1 MPMTCE
7 PLLPKDPSGPLNVVA
22 MGRIS
27 TVHQDIENIEAS
39 HRYIQDYL
47 SHIYEGPMQVTLL
60 GEQASGMLTD
70 RVTIREA
77 EDLVASG
84 KVDLMI
90 AEDLARIYRN
100 PRHQYS
106 FVQDC
111 VDQGTRV
118 ICVGDNL
125 DTADENWE
133 ITMGAAALRHGLH
146 IPDTRRRV
154 RRTATHSFH
163 KGGMVQKIRYGYRRL
178 SADEAAS
185 AQFGPKGLRIA
196 RRPECTTIIREMM
209 DRVMRGDSFASV
221 ADWLEAEGIEPG
233 PYVKGGRWTARL
245 VVELLD
251 DPILSGTRTF
261 RDTICR
267 PIFKT
272 GKHKPV
278 KNAEPETEHCPE
290 LAHLSVE
297 QHKALC
303 YEIARRRAMR
313 VSKAGSRTKRRG
325 IPRCRTFWPGQA
337 AVCGVCSG
345 PMYYSGRHLRCRNSL
360 PRFGGSCWNHVQ
372 VSAELTQR
380 RVCRWLAE
388 FLSGDAQLRQAMV
401 DVVWEELDRPRRRA
415 ARNRPDLGR
424 EITALERQATN
435 LAAAIAE
442 GGQFTTLLERLR
454 AVESALEKARAARLV
469 EGDGIKD
476 AEPSASKQQVE
487 QSLAEILGQ
496 LAGNSFEIAGI
507 LRRIFPQFV
516 IQPVQ
521 ALDSGQIRPRGRLT
535 FRPVAVLE
543 AAGRKSE
550 GRSADGELSI
560 TIDLFD
566 PPVHIVHLQRCLVA
580 KEGHPKMSLK
590 AIAALLGI
598 NHMTVKRAFDYARLM
613 QRTGTSEPY
622 REVHEAPSDASRW
635 RNRRKRPADRRSP
648 LSPPCSSGGKFS
660 ALCVIIL

>member
-1 MPMTCE
+1 MPMVAT
-7 PLLPKDPSGPLNVVA
+7 PLVPKNPAGPLNVVA

-39 HRYIQDYL
+39 HRYIQEYL
-47 SHIYEGPMQVTLL
+47 SHIYKGPMQVTLL

-70 RVTIREA
+70 RATIREA

-100 PRHQYS
+100 PRHQYC

-133 ITMGAAALRHGLH
+133 VTMGAAALRHGLH

-154 RRTATHSFH
+154 RRTATHCFH

-178 SADEAAS
+178 SADEAMS

-196 RRPECTTIIREMM
+196 RRPECTPIIRGMM
-209 DRVMRGDSFASV
+209 DRIIRGDSFASV

-233 PYVKGGRWTARL
+233 PYVEGERWTARL

-278 KNAEPETEHCPE
+278 KNTEPETEHRPE
-290 LAHLSVE
+290 LAHLSAE
-297 QHKALC
+297 EHEALRR
-303 YEIARRRAMR
+303 EIARRRAIR
-313 VSKAGSRTKRRG
+313 VSKTGSRAKRRG

-337 AVCGVCSG
+337 AVCGVCGG

-380 RVCRWLAE
+380 WTCRWLAD
-388 FLSGDAQLRQAMV
+388 FLSTDAELRQAMV
-401 DVVWEELDRPRRRA
+401 NIVWEELDRPRRRA
-415 ARNRPDLGR
+415 TRNRPDLGR
-424 EITALERQATN
+424 EIAALERQAAN
-435 LAAAIAE
+435 LAAAIAT
-442 GGQFTTLLERLR
+442 GGQLTTLLEKLR
-454 AVESALEKARAARLV
+454 AVESALEKARAARAA
-469 EGDGIKD
+469 ESDGAKD
-476 AEPSASKQQVE
+476 AEPSISKRQVE

-496 LAGNSFEIAGI
+496 LAANSFEIAGT

-535 FRPVAVLE
+535 LRPAAVLE
-543 AAGRKSE
+543 AAGRESK
-550 GRSADGELSI
+550 GQFADGELCI
-560 TIDLFD
+560 VLDLFD
-566 PPVHIVHLQRCLVA
+566 PPVHIFHLQSCLAA
-580 KEGHPKMSLK
+580 KESHPNMSLK
-590 AIAALLGI
+590 AIAVLLGV

-613 QRTGTSEPY
+613 QRAGASEPY
-622 REVHEAPSDASRW
+622 REVHEPPHSASRW
-635 RNRRKRPADRRSP
+635 RRRLKPPRKRSLPMTVTSP
-648 LSPPCSSGGKFS
+648 CPSG
-660 ALCVIIL
+660 ANI